1 VNVSKNLES
10 AAFYFPDRTAV
21 IEAERRFSYKELNQE
36 TNRIPT
42 VLMNLGLQPG
52 DHVALCAPGSVN
64 WLSLY
69 HSPNNGCINLKTQRS
84 KMKDSITIRNIF
96 GVTRAIGYS
105 RIMAFCPIGKY
116 LKL

>member
-1 VNVSKNLES
+1 MNVSKNLEN

-21 IEAERRFSYKELNQE
+21 IEDGRRFSFEELNQE
-36 TNRIPT
+36 ANRIAT
-42 VLMNLGLQPG
+42 VLMNLGFQPG
-52 DHVALCAPGSVN
+52 DHVALCSLGSVN

-69 HSPNNGCINLKTQRS
+69 HSPNNGCINLKRQRS

-105 RIMAFCPIGKY
+105 RIMAFYPIGKY